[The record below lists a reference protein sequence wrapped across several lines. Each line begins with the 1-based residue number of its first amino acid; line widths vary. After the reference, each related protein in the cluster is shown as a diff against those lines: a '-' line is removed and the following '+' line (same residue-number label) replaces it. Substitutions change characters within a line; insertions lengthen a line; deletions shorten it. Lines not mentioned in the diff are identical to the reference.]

1 VSRFRL
7 FPRRVGQDV
16 RAWPML
22 VLLVLVVAVAVG
34 CVLWFMREAM
44 QNERMAVRQTLAEAY
59 RSQLALVQARVLE
72 QWNQRLGQL
81 GYGRPAAIQFE
92 RCVRNGLADSVICLD
107 EQGRPAYPRLT
118 SADAAGPR
126 DIEANTELLKLE
138 SPALPMSPPYIQLMG
153 ELRFRVSNYSG
164 AGMPSAQRR
173 FIMHELQRLDPKW
186 EFPTLAAEELAARY
200 LDAGLA
206 DSAREPILR
215 PTELHGVW
223 SVASTLEPRILAL
236 FTTAGLRRRL
246 EDAIR
251 DSISSLPRGV
261 RIIVSAPGEDA
272 MSDST
277 IATMSIGPDLPGWR
291 LSLSLDND
299 TVFDTEAERRVVRYL
314 VIGSGVIAAML
325 VLAVFMARGF
335 GRQVQLARLKND
347 LVANVSH
354 ELKTPLTA
362 MRALVDTLLD
372 TERFDE
378 KTTREYLKLLAR
390 ENARLS
396 RLIDNFLT
404 FSRLER
410 NKFKFEFARVSPQR
424 IVEGALAAM
433 GERARAPGCT
443 VETHVADGIPD
454 INGDAD
460 ALTTALLNLL
470 DNAWKYSGDNKHIV
484 VRAEARDGQIDFAVE
499 DNGIGLSPQEQRR
512 VFQRFY
518 QSDQRLARTVGGCGL
533 GLSIVQSI
541 MEAHHGSVRVES
553 EVGRGSTFIMQIPS
567 VGGSAS

>member
-1 VSRFRL
+1 MRRFNL
-7 FPRRVGQDV
+7 FQRRVGQDV

-22 VLLVLVVAVAVG
+22 ALLVIVVVVAIG

-59 RSQLALVQARVLE
+59 RSQLALVQGQVAQEWSVRMNRLDDSEPVATE
-72 QWNQRLGQL
+72 QFAQ
-81 GYGRPAAIQFE
+81 
-92 RCVRNGLADSVICLD
+92 CVRRRLADSVICLD
-107 EQGRPAYPRLT
+107 EQGRPAYPRLPT
-118 SADAAGPR
+118 AGDALAR
-126 DIEANTELLKLE
+126 DVEANRELLTLE
-138 SPALPMSPPYIQLMG
+138 SLTNHPDSQFRQIAERLRDRVNDYTGDALP
-153 ELRFRVSNYSG
+153 
-164 AGMPSAQRR
+164 AAQRR
-173 FIMHELQRLDPKW
+173 FLMHELRRLDPGM
-186 EFPTLAAEELAARY
+186 EFPTLAGEDLAARY

-206 DSAREPILR
+206 DSTREPILR
-215 PTELHGVW
+215 VTALPGIW
-223 SVASTLEPRILAL
+223 SDCSPRGRVLAL
-236 FTTAGLRRRL
+236 FGTDGLRRRL
-246 EDAIR
+246 EDAVR
-251 DSISSLPRGV
+251 DASPSLPRGV
-261 RIIVSAPGEDA
+261 HILVSAPGEEA
-272 MSDST
+272 MSEST
-277 IATMSIGPDLPGWR
+277 MATVALGPALPGWR
-291 LSLSLDND
+291 LSLSLDNNAL
-299 TVFDTEAERRVVRYL
+299 FDMEAERRVARYL

-325 VLAVFMARGF
+325 VLAIFMARGF

-372 TERFDE
+372 TEKLDE
-378 KTTREYLKLLAR
+378 KTTREYLKLLAT

-410 NKFKFEFARVSPQR
+410 NKFKFVFGRVSPQR

-433 GERARAPGCT
+433 GERAHAPGCT
-443 VETHVADGIPD
+443 VESRVAAGMPE

-484 VRAEARDGQIDFAVE
+484 VRAEARDGHVDFAVE
-499 DNGIGLSPQEQRR
+499 DNGIGLSATEQRR
-512 VFQRFY
+512 VFRRFY

-541 MEAHHGSVRVES
+541 VEAHHGSVRVTS
-553 EVGRGSTFIMQIPS
+553 EPGRGSTFIMEIP
-567 VGGSAS
+567 VVEGGAS